1 MQRICLL
8 MVVLFS
14 ITLIAYGQGTPG
26 ILRCSRGTFDI
37 HASRDPGS
45 AIVARIQCGTAVLL
59 IDEQFGSYHL
69 RLEDG
74 TDGYIITRN
83 FGQFTIQP
91 EGEPISQSVPGRAP
105 TSRPAV
111 VTVPVAPNPSGGS
124 EGFPRM
130 EIFGGY
136 SFIRPDVP
144 GRCERLKNVRDGEEE
159 SRICPVCK
167 GEGSVSVPGDP
178 HAIERVLEVVGLIG
192 RKQPAIRIEKN
203 VRVESLDELLRIG
216 QRASD
221 RPATF
226 NEPNQL

>member
-26 ILRCSRGTFDI
+26 VLRCSRGTFDI

-130 EIFGGY
+130 EIFA
-136 SFIRPDVP
+136 
-144 GRCERLKNVRDGEEE
+144 
-159 SRICPVCK
+159 
-167 GEGSVSVPGDP
+167 
-178 HAIERVLEVVGLIG
+178 AIPSSGLTCREV
-192 RKQPAIRIEKN
+192 
-203 VRVESLDELLRIG
+203 LLRMEATKRSNPFSG
-216 QRASD
+216 TCSD
-221 RPATF
+221 GILMPPSISIDF
-226 NEPNQL
+226 LD